1 MYIMP
6 PTGTSALTI
15 ALLCPVDCGY
25 ASYPSLC
32 FVRFACGRMC
42 PVASLVIHP
51 TLHQKL
57 SLRLLLR
64 QVHKLGLTTCID
76 TNGQGTK
83 AHHWDVVLPRTDYV
97 LFCIKHMDP
106 HKYEALTRES
116 TPAPCPLRPR
126 VVVLAG

>member
-1 MYIMP
+1 MSCADIHYLNYLP
-6 PTGTSALTI
+6 
-15 ALLCPVDCGY
+15 
-25 ASYPSLC
+25 C
-32 FVRFACGRMC
+32 FVRFACGRVR

-51 TLHQKL
+51 TFHQKL
-57 SLRLLLR
+57 SLPCPVR

-106 HKYEALTRES
+106 HKYEALTREC
-116 TPAPCPLRPR
+116 THAPCPLRPR
-126 VVVLAG
+126 VLVLAG